1 MRDAGKRGHFP
12 LAGGEIKRRRCV
24 CRPLQVMVIRL
35 GSLVKN
41 CRPASGPGLGISP
54 SLEVFD
60 ILTLC
65 GALTSQKVTYTHT
78 QKKKAG
84 FYFLSFSLQQ
94 KKVKSWRFKTKLF
107 PKHFPQKKAK
117 LCFCLVFFSLQVLP
131 GRGGRG
137 G

>member
-1 MRDAGKRGHFP
+1 M
-12 LAGGEIKRRRCV
+12 
-24 CRPLQVMVIRL
+24 CRPLQVMAIRL

-78 QKKKAG
+78 QKKKSG
-84 FYFLSFSLQQ
+84 FLFL
-94 KKVKSWRFKTKLF
+94 KLF
-107 PKHFPQKKAK
+107 FTAKKSQI
-117 LCFCLVFFSLQVLP
+117 LEI
-131 GRGGRG
+131 
-137 G
+137 